1 MSTGQKLSGRQIP
14 HYIQQHI
21 RSGGQDGW
29 RNTDITRNTTEHS
42 SKQAADT
49 NSEPS
54 LTEPPPVRPHGRPG
68 CSATGLV

>member
-1 MSTGQKLSGRQIP
+1 MRTGQKLSGRQIP

-21 RSGGQDGW
+21 RSGDRDGW

-42 SKQAADT
+42 SKQAAET

-54 LTEPPPVRPHGRPG
+54 LTEPPRVRPMGDQ
-68 CSATGLV
+68 AVTGLV